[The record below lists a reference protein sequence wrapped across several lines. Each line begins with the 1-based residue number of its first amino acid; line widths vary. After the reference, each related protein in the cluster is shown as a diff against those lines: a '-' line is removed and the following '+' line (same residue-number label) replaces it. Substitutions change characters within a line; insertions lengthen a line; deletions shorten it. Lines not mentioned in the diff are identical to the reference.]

1 MWGAEGAAPHMRP
14 LRQLQRTDGHRGR
27 RSLRKNEEMKIAVD
41 AMGGDFAPR
50 SIVEGAVLA
59 AREHG
64 VPVVL
69 VGEERVIRQ
78 EAAIYPGSDSL
89 PITFFHASEAVGMEE
104 SPLTPIRKKKD
115 SSIKVAFDLLKRGE
129 ASAVF
134 SAGNS
139 GAVLATAVFVLEK
152 LAGVDRPAIGTMF
165 PTLKGATLLL
175 DAGAN
180 VDCKPFHLVQFA
192 IMGDAYAKY
201 ILKKEKPIV
210 GLLSNGEE
218 ESKGNELIRETN
230 SILKQSSIGYMGP
243 VEGRDIFNGRADVV
257 ICDGFVGNAALKI
270 CEGLAEA
277 IGAMIRQKLEA
288 SFKAKMAYL
297 LGRDIVNGIKKKLD
311 YSEYGGAPLL
321 GVNGVVIIGHGR
333 SSPKAVKNAIRL
345 AHEFAQI
352 GLPALLIRNLE
363 ENQDLQRL
371 GGKNLTKVWE
381 QIKEKIV
388 H

>member
-1 MWGAEGAAPHMRP
+1 MR
-14 LRQLQRTDGHRGR
+14 
-27 RSLRKNEEMKIAVD
+27 IAID

-50 SIVEGAVLA
+50 SIVEGAILA

-64 VPVVL
+64 IPVVL
-69 VGEERVIRQ
+69 VGEEKTIRQ
-78 EAAIYPGSDSL
+78 EAAMVSGSDSL
-89 PITFFHASEAVGMEE
+89 PLTFVHASEAVGMDE
-104 SPLTPIRKKKD
+104 SPLTAIRKKKD
-115 SSIKVAFDLLKRGE
+115 SSIKVAFDLLKKGE
-129 ASAVF
+129 VSAVV

-152 LAGVDRPAIGTMF
+152 LTGVDRPAIGTIF
-165 PTLKGATLLL
+165 PTLKGSTLLL

-192 IMGDAYAKY
+192 LMGDAYAKY

-230 SILKQSSIGYMGP
+230 AILKRSSIGYVGP
-243 VEGRDIFNGRADVV
+243 VEGKDIFNGRADVV

-277 IGAMIRQKLEA
+277 IGAMIRQELET
-288 SFKAKMAYL
+288 SLRAKIGYFFA
-297 LGRDIVNGIKKKLD
+297 RHAVNEIKKKLD

-333 SSPKAVKNAIRL
+333 SSAKAIKNAIRL

-352 GLPALLIRNLE
+352 GLPTLLVRNLE

-371 GGKNLTKVWE
+371 GGKNLAKVWE
-381 QIKEKIV
+381 QIKEKIIS
-388 H
+388 

>member
-1 MWGAEGAAPHMRP
+1 
-14 LRQLQRTDGHRGR
+14 
-27 RSLRKNEEMKIAVD
+27 MKIAVD

-50 SIVEGAVLA
+50 NIVEGALLA

-69 VGEERVIRQ
+69 VGEEKATRR
-78 EAAIYPGSDSL
+78 EAERCGGSDSL
-89 PITFFHASEAVGMEE
+89 PLTFIQASEVVGMDE
-104 SPLTPIRKKKD
+104 SPLAAIRKKKD

-129 ASAVF
+129 VSGVV

-139 GAVLATAVFVLEK
+139 GAVLATAVYVLGK
-152 LAGVDRPAIGTMF
+152 LKGVDRPAIGTIF
-165 PTLKGATLLL
+165 PTLKGWTLLL

-180 VDCKPFHLVQFA
+180 VDCKPSHLVQFA
-192 IMGDAYAKY
+192 IMGDAYARY
-201 ILKKEKPIV
+201 ILKKDRPNV

-230 SILKQSSIGYMGP
+230 AILKKSSIGYIGP

-277 IGAMIRQKLEA
+277 IGEMIRQELEV
-288 SFKAKMAYL
+288 SLRAKIGYL
-297 LGRDIVNGIKKKLD
+297 FARHAVNDIKKKLD

-321 GVNGVVIIGHGR
+321 GIDGVVIMGHGR
-333 SSPKAVKNAIRL
+333 SSAKAVKNAVRL
-345 AHEFAQI
+345 AHEFARNN
-352 GLPALLIRNLE
+352 LPKLLLHNLE

-371 GGKNLTKVWE
+371 GAKNQAKVWE
-381 QIKEKIV
+381 EIKEKIIK
-388 H
+388 

>member
-1 MWGAEGAAPHMRP
+1 
-14 LRQLQRTDGHRGR
+14 
-27 RSLRKNEEMKIAVD
+27 MKIAID

-50 SIVEGAVLA
+50 SIVEGAILA

-64 VPVVL
+64 IPVVL
-69 VGEERVIRQ
+69 VGEEKTIRQ
-78 EAAIYPGSDSL
+78 EAAMVPGSDSL
-89 PITFFHASEAVGMEE
+89 PLTFVHASEAVGMDE
-104 SPLTPIRKKKD
+104 SPLTAIRKKKD
-115 SSIKVAFDLLKRGE
+115 SSIKVAFDLLKKGE
-129 ASAVF
+129 VSAGV

-139 GAVLATAVFVLEK
+139 GAVLAPAVFVVEK
-152 LAGVDRPAIGTMF
+152 LTGVDRPAIGTIF
-165 PTLKGATLLL
+165 PTLKGSTLLL

-192 IMGDAYAKY
+192 LMGDAYAKY

-230 SILKQSSIGYMGP
+230 AILKRSSIGYVGP
-243 VEGRDIFNGRADVV
+243 VEGKDIFNGRADVV

-277 IGAMIRQKLEA
+277 IGAMIRQELET
-288 SFKAKMAYL
+288 SLRAKIGYFFA
-297 LGRDIVNGIKKKLD
+297 RHAVNEIKKKLD

-333 SSPKAVKNAIRL
+333 SSAKAIKNAIRL

-352 GLPALLIRNLE
+352 GLPTLLVRNLE

-371 GGKNLTKVWE
+371 GGKNLAKVWE
-381 QIKEKIV
+381 QIKEKIIS
-388 H
+388 

>member
-1 MWGAEGAAPHMRP
+1 
-14 LRQLQRTDGHRGR
+14 
-27 RSLRKNEEMKIAVD
+27 MKIAVD

-50 SIVEGAVLA
+50 NIVEGAVLA

-69 VGEERVIRQ
+69 VGDEKLVRQ
-78 EAAIYPGSDSL
+78 EAARYPGSDSL
-89 PITFFHASEAVGMEE
+89 PLTFVHASEVVGMDE

-129 ASAVF
+129 ASAVV

-165 PTLKGATLLL
+165 PTLKGSTLLL

-201 ILKKEKPIV
+201 IFKKEKPVV

-230 SILKQSSIGYMGP
+230 SILRQSSIGYMGP

-288 SFKAKMAYL
+288 SLKAKIAYL
-297 LGRDIVNGIKKKLD
+297 LARDMVNSIKKKLD

-321 GVNGVVIIGHGR
+321 GVNGIVIIGHGR
-333 SSPKAVKNAIRL
+333 SSAKAIKNAVRL
-345 AHEFAQI
+345 AHEFAQV
-352 GLPALLIRNLE
+352 GLPELLIRNLE

-371 GGKNLTKVWE
+371 GGKNLTKIWE

-388 H
+388 S

>member
-1 MWGAEGAAPHMRP
+1 
-14 LRQLQRTDGHRGR
+14 
-27 RSLRKNEEMKIAVD
+27 MKIAVD
-41 AMGGDFAPR
+41 AMGGDYAPR
-50 SIVEGAVLA
+50 SIVEGAILA
-59 AREHG
+59 AREHA

-69 VGEERVIRQ
+69 VGDEKIIRQ
-78 EAAIYPGSDSL
+78 EAALYPGSESL
-89 PITFFHASEAVGMEE
+89 PLTFVHASEAVGMDE

-129 ASAVF
+129 ASAVV

-192 IMGDAYAKY
+192 VMGDAYAKY
-201 ILKKEKPIV
+201 ILKKEKPAV

-230 SILKQSSIGYMGP
+230 AILKQSSIGYIGP

-277 IGAMIRQKLEA
+277 IGSMIRQKLEA
-288 SFKAKMAYL
+288 SLKAKIVYL
-297 LGRDIVNGIKKKLD
+297 LARDMVNGIKKKLD

-333 SSPKAVKNAIRL
+333 SSAKAVKNAIRL

-371 GGKNLTKVWE
+371 GGKNLAKVWE
-381 QIKEKIV
+381 QIKEKIIN
-388 H
+388 

>member
-1 MWGAEGAAPHMRP
+1 
-14 LRQLQRTDGHRGR
+14 
-27 RSLRKNEEMKIAVD
+27 MKIAVD

-50 SIVEGAVLA
+50 NIVEGAVLA

-64 VPVVL
+64 IPVTL
-69 VGEERVIRQ
+69 VGEEKILCQ
-78 EAAIYPGSDSL
+78 EAARYQGSDSL
-89 PITFFHASEAVGMEE
+89 PLTFVHASEVVGMDE

-115 SSIKVAFDLLKRGE
+115 SSIKVAFDLLKKGE
-129 ASAVF
+129 ASAVV

-152 LAGVDRPAIGTMF
+152 LNGVDRPAIGTIF
-165 PTLKGATLLL
+165 PTLKGWTLLL

-180 VDCKPFHLVQFA
+180 VDCKSLHLVQFA
-192 IMGDAYAKY
+192 IMGEAYAKY
-201 ILKKEKPIV
+201 ILKKERPLV

-230 SILKQSSIGYMGP
+230 AFLRKSSIGYIGP

-277 IGAMIRQKLEA
+277 IGAMIRQELE
-288 SFKAKMAYL
+288 SSLRAKIGYL
-297 LGRDIVNGIKKKLD
+297 FARQAVNAIKKKLD

-333 SSPKAVKNAIRL
+333 SSAKAIKNAIRL

-352 GLPALLIRNLE
+352 SLPTLLVRNLE
-363 ENQDLQRL
+363 ENKDFQRL
-371 GGKNLTKVWE
+371 GGKNLARVWE

-388 H
+388 R

>member
-1 MWGAEGAAPHMRP
+1 
-14 LRQLQRTDGHRGR
+14 
-27 RSLRKNEEMKIAVD
+27 MKIAVD
-41 AMGGDFAPR
+41 AMGGDFAPQ

-64 VPVVL
+64 IPIAL
-69 VGEERVIRQ
+69 VGEEKTIRR
-78 EAAIYPGSDSL
+78 EAAKYPGSDSL
-89 PITFFHASEAVGMEE
+89 PLTFVHASEAVGMDE

-115 SSIKVAFDLLKRGE
+115 SSIKVAFDLLKKGE
-129 ASAVF
+129 ASAVV

-139 GAVLATAVFVLEK
+139 GAVLATAVFVLDK
-152 LAGVDRPAIGTMF
+152 LPGVDRPAIGTIF
-165 PTLKGATLLL
+165 PTLKGWTLLL

-180 VDCKPFHLVQFA
+180 VDCKSFHLVQFA
-192 IMGDAYAKY
+192 IMGEAYAKY
-201 ILKKEKPIV
+201 ILKQERPAV

-230 SILKQSSIGYMGP
+230 AILRKSSIGYIGP

-277 IGAMIRQKLEA
+277 IGAMIKKELQA
-288 SFKAKMAYL
+288 SLRTKIGYFFARHAIN
-297 LGRDIVNGIKKKLD
+297 DVKKKMD

-321 GVNGVVIIGHGR
+321 GVDGVVIIGHGR
-333 SSPKAVKNAIRL
+333 SSAKAIKNAIRL
-345 AHEFAQI
+345 AHDFAQI
-352 GLPALLIRNLE
+352 GLPKLLVRNLE

-371 GGKNLTKVWE
+371 GGKNLAKIWE
-381 QIKEKIV
+381 QIKEKIIN
-388 H
+388 

>member
-1 MWGAEGAAPHMRP
+1 
-14 LRQLQRTDGHRGR
+14 
-27 RSLRKNEEMKIAVD
+27 MKIAID

-50 SIVEGAVLA
+50 SIVEGAILA

-64 VPVVL
+64 IPVVL
-69 VGEERVIRQ
+69 VGEEKTIRR
-78 EAAIYPGSDSL
+78 EAAMVSGSDSL
-89 PITFFHASEAVGMEE
+89 PLTFVHASEAVGMDE
-104 SPLTPIRKKKD
+104 SPLTAIRKKKD
-115 SSIKVAFDLLKRGE
+115 SSIKVAFDLLKKGE
-129 ASAVF
+129 VSAVV

-152 LAGVDRPAIGTMF
+152 LTGVDRPAIGTIF
-165 PTLKGATLLL
+165 PTLKGSTLLL

-192 IMGDAYAKY
+192 LMGDAYAKY

-230 SILKQSSIGYMGP
+230 AILKRSSIGYVGP
-243 VEGRDIFNGRADVV
+243 VEGKDIFNGRADVV

-277 IGAMIRQKLEA
+277 IGAMIRQELEA
-288 SFKAKMAYL
+288 SLRAKIGYFFA
-297 LGRDIVNGIKKKLD
+297 RHAVNEIKKKLD

-333 SSPKAVKNAIRL
+333 SSAKAIKNAIRL
-345 AHEFAQI
+345 AHE
-352 GLPALLIRNLE
+352 LSLIH
-363 ENQDLQRL
+363 
-371 GGKNLTKVWE
+371 
-381 QIKEKIV
+381 I
-388 H
+388 

>member
-1 MWGAEGAAPHMRP
+1 
-14 LRQLQRTDGHRGR
+14 
-27 RSLRKNEEMKIAVD
+27 MKIAVD

-50 SIVEGAVLA
+50 NIVEGAVLA

-69 VGEERVIRQ
+69 VGEEKAVRQ
-78 EAAIYPGSDSL
+78 EAARYPGSDSL
-89 PITFFHASEAVGMEE
+89 PLTFVHASEVVGMDE

-129 ASAVF
+129 ASAVV

-139 GAVLATAVFVLEK
+139 GAVLATAIFVLEK

-165 PTLKGATLLL
+165 PTLKGSTLLL

-201 ILKKEKPIV
+201 ILKKDKPVV

-230 SILKQSSIGYMGP
+230 AILKQSSIGYIGP

-277 IGAMIRQKLEA
+277 IGAMIREKLEA
-288 SFKAKMAYL
+288 SLKAKIAYL
-297 LGRDIVNGIKKKLD
+297 LARDMVNGVKKKLD

-333 SSPKAVKNAIRL
+333 SSAKAIKNAVRL
-345 AHEFAQI
+345 AHEFAQV
-352 GLPALLIRNLE
+352 GLPDLLIRNLE

-371 GGKNLTKVWE
+371 GGKNLAKIWE

-388 H
+388 S

>member
-1 MWGAEGAAPHMRP
+1 M
-14 LRQLQRTDGHRGR
+14 
-27 RSLRKNEEMKIAVD
+27 NIAVD
-41 AMGGDFAPR
+41 AMGGDFAPQNT
-50 SIVEGAVLA
+50 VEGAVLA

-64 VPVVL
+64 IAVTL
-69 VGEERVIRQ
+69 VGDEKIIRR
-78 EAAIYPGSDSL
+78 EVEKYAANDSL
-89 PITFFHASEAVGMEE
+89 PLTFFHASEVVGMDE

-115 SSIKVAFDLLKRGE
+115 SSIKVAFDLLKKGE
-129 ASAVF
+129 TSAVV

-139 GAVLATAVFVLEK
+139 GAVLATAVFVLAK
-152 LAGVDRPAIGTMF
+152 LNGVDRPAIGTIF
-165 PTLKGATLLL
+165 PTLKGWTLLL

-192 IMGDAYAKY
+192 IMGDAYARY
-201 ILKKEKPIV
+201 ILKKERPLV

-230 SILKQSSIGYMGP
+230 GILRKSSIGYIGP

-270 CEGLAEA
+270 CEGLVEA
-277 IGAMIRQKLEA
+277 IGAMIHQELETSLRAKIGYLFARQA
-288 SFKAKMAYL
+288 
-297 LGRDIVNGIKKKLD
+297 VNEIKKKLD

-333 SSPKAVKNAIRL
+333 SSAKAIKNAIRL

-352 GLPALLIRNLE
+352 SLPKLLVRNLE

-371 GGKNLTKVWE
+371 GGKNLARVWE
-381 QIKEKIV
+381 QIKEKVIS
-388 H
+388 

>member
-1 MWGAEGAAPHMRP
+1 M
-14 LRQLQRTDGHRGR
+14 D
-27 RSLRKNEEMKIAVD
+27 
-41 AMGGDFAPR
+41 
-50 SIVEGAVLA
+50 
-59 AREHG
+59 
-64 VPVVL
+64 
-69 VGEERVIRQ
+69 
-78 EAAIYPGSDSL
+78 
-89 PITFFHASEAVGMEE
+89 E

-129 ASAVF
+129 ASAVV

-139 GAVLATAVFVLEK
+139 GAVLATAIFVLEK

-165 PTLKGATLLL
+165 PTLKGSTLLL

-201 ILKKEKPIV
+201 ILKKDKPVV

-230 SILKQSSIGYMGP
+230 AILKQSSIGYIGP

-277 IGAMIRQKLEA
+277 IGAMIREKLEA
-288 SFKAKMAYL
+288 SLKAKIAYL
-297 LGRDIVNGIKKKLD
+297 LARDMVNGIKKKLD

-333 SSPKAVKNAIRL
+333 SSAKAIKNAVRL
-345 AHEFAQI
+345 AHEFAQV
-352 GLPALLIRNLE
+352 GLPKLLIQNLE

-371 GGKNLTKVWE
+371 GGKNLAKIWE

-388 H
+388 S

>member
-1 MWGAEGAAPHMRP
+1 
-14 LRQLQRTDGHRGR
+14 
-27 RSLRKNEEMKIAVD
+27 MKIAVD
-41 AMGGDFAPR
+41 AMGGDFAPQN
-50 SIVEGAVLA
+50 IVEGAVQA

-69 VGEERVIRQ
+69 VGNEKVVRKEVARH
-78 EAAIYPGSDSL
+78 PDGNSL
-89 PITFFHASEAVGMEE
+89 PLTFVNASEAVGMDE

-115 SSIKVAFDLLKRGE
+115 SSIKVAFDLVKKGE
-129 ASAVF
+129 AEAVV

-152 LAGVDRPAIGTMF
+152 LKGVDRPAIGTIF
-165 PTLKGATLLL
+165 PTLKGWTLLL

-192 IMGDAYAKY
+192 IMGDAYGKY
-201 ILKKEKPIV
+201 ILKKNEPLV

-230 SILKQSSIGYMGP
+230 AILRKSSIGYIGP

-277 IGAMIRQKLEA
+277 IASMIREA
-288 SFKAKMAYL
+288 LGTSLRAKIGYL
-297 LGRDIVNGIKKKLD
+297 FARNAVSKIKKKLD

-333 SSPKAVKNAIRL
+333 SSAKAIKNAVRL
-345 AHEFAQI
+345 AYEFAQI
-352 GLPALLIRNLE
+352 GLPKLLVKNLE
-363 ENQDLQRL
+363 DNQDLQVL
-371 GGKNLTKVWE
+371 GGRNLAKVWE
-381 QIKEKIV
+381 QIKEKIIS
-388 H
+388 

>member
-1 MWGAEGAAPHMRP
+1 
-14 LRQLQRTDGHRGR
+14 
-27 RSLRKNEEMKIAVD
+27 MKIAVD

-59 AREHG
+59 AQEHG

-69 VGEERVIRQ
+69 VGEEKTIRE
-78 EAAIYPGSDSL
+78 EAAKYPGSDSL
-89 PITFFHASEAVGMEE
+89 PLTFVHASEAVGMDE

-129 ASAVF
+129 ASAVV

-152 LAGVDRPAIGTMF
+152 LTGVDRPAIGTMF

-192 IMGDAYAKY
+192 VMGDAYAKY

-230 SILKQSSIGYMGP
+230 AILKKSSIGYVGP
-243 VEGRDIFNGRADVV
+243 VEGRDIFNGRVDVV

-277 IGAMIRQKLEA
+277 IGAMIREKLEA
-288 SFKAKMAYL
+288 SLKAKIAYL
-297 LGRDIVNGIKKKLD
+297 LARDMVNGIKKKLD

-333 SSPKAVKNAIRL
+333 SSAKAIKNAIRL

-352 GLPALLIRNLE
+352 DLPKLLIRNLE

-371 GGKNLTKVWE
+371 GGKNLAKVWE

-388 H
+388 S